1 MAKIL
6 VADDDMASLDVMA
19 LALSAEGHQVLC
31 ATNGQEAYE
40 LTLSDQPDL
49 VLLDIMMP
57 IYSGYEVCELLRNDT
72 SVPPELPVVFLTS
85 MDADKRMMEKVGA
98 TDHLPKR
105 HMVVELRDLIIK
117 HLGEKANPQ
126 NTEG

>member
-19 LALSAEGHQVLC
+19 LALSAEGHEVLC

-40 LTLSDQPDL
+40 MALDNQPDL

-72 SVPPELPVVFLTS
+72 TVPANLPVVFLTS

-117 HLGEKANPQ
+117 HLG
-126 NTEG
+126 G